1 MRQFRRVADHGQVAL
16 FHAALLELRLK
27 RKLGFLRLGQTQ
39 AARGEAIQPMHQ
51 TRPTSRSFFFLGVV
65 CCFIHVYIHDRKRG
79 LEPAQQRIHNG
90 ATHMTRSGM
99 RDHAR
104 RLVDDPKLGIFKK
117 GWQIDCF
124 RQQMAGRGRH
134 VRQVRFDD
142 VASF

>member
-16 FHAALLELRLK
+16 FHAALLELCLQ
-27 RKLGFLRLGQTQ
+27 RKLSFLCLGQAQTS
-39 AARGEAIQPMHQ
+39 RGEAIQPMHQ
-51 TRPTSRSFFFLGVV
+51 PRPTSGSFFFGVQ
-65 CCFIHVYIHDRKRG
+65 CCFIEVGFYDGKLG

-142 VASF
+142 IASF